1 MSISNF
7 LYAQLYL
14 FRIGT
19 GLSIYLGTGVIHFLL
34 LLNFSLAVVDC
45 SIHSYIC
52 ASIKMR
58 KPILFTQKRN
68 IWSISKCFPCILPC
82 REWLERSAGKC
93 FTQLQLFYLQNP
105 FTNWLDS
112 IIHDHFSR
120 IQSMIYV
127 TWLWSSFNMGVCHY
141 LCSFYI
147 QKWAII

>member
-7 LYAQLYL
+7 LYVQLYL
-14 FRIGT
+14 LRIGT
-19 GLSIYLGTGVIHFLL
+19 GLSIYLDTGVFRFLL
-34 LLNFSLAVVDC
+34 LLNF
-45 SIHSYIC
+45 IHIC
-52 ASIKMR
+52 VCQLR
-58 KPILFTQKRN
+58 WGKPILFNQKRN

-82 REWLERSAGKC
+82 REWLETSAGKC

-112 IIHDHFSR
+112 IIHDNFSR

-127 TWLWSSFNMGVCHY
+127 TWLWSSFNMDVCHY

-147 QKWAII
+147 KKWAIIQCYHTKA